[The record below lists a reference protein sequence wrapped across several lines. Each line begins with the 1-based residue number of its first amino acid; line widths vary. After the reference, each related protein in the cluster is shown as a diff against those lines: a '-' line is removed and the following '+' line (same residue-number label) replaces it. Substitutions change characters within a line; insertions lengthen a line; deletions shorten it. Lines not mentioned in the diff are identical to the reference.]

1 MSGKEVLQAKERSLE
16 RLRFLVAA
24 ELFELEGLVAQSD
37 LAPGDSPRQL
47 AIGLLEEKEEAI
59 RKFEE
64 VQV

>member
-16 RLRFLVAA
+16 RLRVFVAA
-24 ELFELEGLVAQSD
+24 EMFELESLVAQSD
-37 LAPGDSPRQL
+37 LVQGDSPRQL
-47 AIGLLEEKEEAI
+47 AMGLLEEKEEVI